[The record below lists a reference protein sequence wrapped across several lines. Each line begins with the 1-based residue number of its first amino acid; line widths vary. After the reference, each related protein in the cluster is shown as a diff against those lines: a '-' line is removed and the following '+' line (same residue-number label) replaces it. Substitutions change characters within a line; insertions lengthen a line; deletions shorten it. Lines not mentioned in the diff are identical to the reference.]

1 MLLWQSMCHHCVPR
15 TVSTGAWQERRGD
28 WWCDRRWDNSRR
40 HRCCRHGQEHNDSG
54 TGAGHDNKRDS
65 RSADVTTGDYH
76 LRKHVEQPLV
86 ALDLAGHPR
95 ALLPAFALR
104 RRTGSLHGWQEKE
117 KEIEEGD
124 ARQPALSLACG
135 TARRRGTAGV
145 VAYGT
150 PADGAIHD
158 DANGCTD
165 DGGDGSDGAHGDAH
179 NGRDCRSDDAT
190 HNDGNCRSDDD
201 SHAGDWWV
209 RNASVASN
217 GWRRLRDASAAQA
230 VLK

>member
-1 MLLWQSMCHHCVPR
+1 MGPS
-15 TVSTGAWQERRGD
+15 
-28 WWCDRRWDNSRR
+28 
-40 HRCCRHGQEHNDSG
+40 
-54 TGAGHDNKRDS
+54 
-65 RSADVTTGDYH
+65 
-76 LRKHVEQPLV
+76 V
-86 ALDLAGHPR
+86 ALDPSWNSRPVLLAV
-95 ALLPAFALR
+95 ALW

-117 KEIEEGD
+117 KEVEEGD
-124 ARQPALSLACG
+124 ARQAALSRACI

-190 HNDGNCRSDDD
+190 HNDGNCRSDDG
-201 SHAGDWWV
+201 STRSFGHANDGSASDAGV
-209 RNASVASN
+209 RRVWNASVASN
-217 GWRRLRDASAAQA
+217 GWRRLRNASAARNP
-230 VLK
+230 LKRWWPHTNNA